1 MFLYIYITFSVS
13 HKFWYRF
20 NPEHTFSSEM
30 PEVLGISDEILVM
43 HEGRIKGT
51 LTREEATQEKI
62 MQLAV
67 KV

>member
-1 MFLYIYITFSVS
+1 MFTLLKQEGKAILLI
-13 HKFWYRF
+13 
-20 NPEHTFSSEM
+20 SSEM

-62 MQLAV
+62 MSIIMSQS
-67 KV
+67 